1 MNKSSMD
8 LVDLRED
15 VCDALMR
22 VGNSLDRHPENLRP
36 LNLLAKR
43 LESVVR
49 PKLRQTRDRDL
60 ILLDSYLS
68 LFIEDV
74 FFNALTD
81 VSALVKP
88 EERDELVKDLGISF
102 KKLAQSIGGN
112 NLEET
117 YETYKRMGE
126 IWNRISYLEER
137 PEEELKP
144 RYLIEPEK
152 ADLPPAARIFNEY
165 PATKHCKNVLASGF
179 PSSYHKDFDF
189 ITLNAKKAK
198 EDNLAKYYIGKIK
211 EIKEEGVVI
220 NKLAF
225 FEKGYGPIGA
235 LTLAYSII
243 SETGIDGIYVRFR
256 RRSPHLDQI
265 KGEIND
271 NDKIVII
278 SDILTTGDGILKTA
292 EIIRKNNDAVEI
304 PYAIVFYDRMQGGK
318 WMLLD
323 KRIQLKAIFTRA
335 EFAREKVIEEEE
347 ETSFKP
353 ITDGLPLTAEEE
365 AELIEI
371 FGKDAVEIMGNTVV
385 EL

>member
-1 MNKSSMD
+1 MNKSTME

-126 IWNRISYLEER
+126 IWNRISYLDER

-152 ADLPPAARIFNEY
+152 ADLPPAAQIFNEY

-198 EDNLAKYYIGKIK
+198 EDNLAKYYIEKIK
-211 EIKEEGVVI
+211 EITEEGVVI

-225 FEKGYGPIGA
+225 FEKGYGPIGT

-243 SETGIDGIYVRFR
+243 SETGIDGIYVRLR
-256 RRSPHLDQI
+256 RRSHHLDQI
-265 KGEIND
+265 KGKIND

-292 EIIRKNNDAVEI
+292 DIIWGNNDKVEI

-335 EFAREKVIEEEE
+335 EFARKKLIEEEE

-365 AELIEI
+365 AESIEI
-371 FGKDAVEIMGNTVV
+371 FGKDAGGIMEKTVV